1 MLKSPDY
8 DDAALSVLLER
19 AKQRSQVLRQR
30 RRRITG
36 GAGLLAVAAG
46 AAAAVTALLPAS
58 HPASHRPGSQLA
70 AWTVIKKPGGDVSV
84 TIHQLFYPA
93 GLQHKLRA
101 DGVPASVTFYAR
113 RPPPSCRAY
122 PAGRALL
129 HKVFPPHPGEP
140 TAAIVIRPSALPA
153 DVGVYLNDSSNPYG
167 TIGIHLALVHASKQ
181 CTGS

>member
-1 MLKSPDY
+1 LLKSPDY

-30 RRRITG
+30 RRRMTSA
-36 GAGLLAVAAG
+36 AGLLAVAAG
-46 AAAAVTALLPAS
+46 AAAAVTALLPANL
-58 HPASHRPGSQLA
+58 PANHGPGSRLT
-70 AWTVIKKPGGDVSV
+70 AWTVVKQPGGDVSV

-113 RPPPSCRAY
+113 RPPPSCRPY
-122 PAGRALL
+122 PVGRALL
-129 HKVFPPHPGEP
+129 HKVFPPHPGAP
-140 TAAIVIRPSALPA
+140 TAAVVIRPSALPA
-153 DVGVYLNDSSNPYG
+153 GVGVYFNDSSNPYG
-167 TIGIHLALVHASKQ
+167 IIGIHLALVHASKQ